1 MISDFLLNLA
11 ANLAWEWLQAASCRL
26 RNRGFGDAETQAL
39 RRVFQDAFQDML
51 TQIAA
56 HLDTD
61 QQQHLDSV
69 LRPFI
74 ADDGVASILLE
85 AALQGQPPPL
95 PPLRERLGVLGLDE
109 ATLPISVDAAFTAF
123 GQTLAARLREEA
135 GQPDSPLFN
144 RFVVRRLDQIEHLL
158 RESNTAADLLE
169 RIERVLGQYPTAI
182 YGDVSGSI
190 IITGDGNQ
198 VSVADGGR
206 LAQQWRDLQMSDAEA
221 EAAYR
226 DLVAA
231 MSQRLSFPMI
241 GDLSFNAI
249 LEEVYE
255 LLPIARAGPGYDWRP
270 ASRSRPDEWLELD
283 EMLQEDGPKA
293 LLGLLGEG
301 KTTTLRYLNWAYTC
315 RPESLWLWRLDEL
328 VPFYLTA
335 RDLARGRQ
343 GDWEESDLISICTD
357 AVVHQLGHPH
367 LRTALV
373 RRVLRSALEAGNALI
388 MVDALDE
395 YRAAEAEQ
403 IALLQWLADIWR
415 TRPFRDNILL
425 LTSRPYAFSR
435 VGFQV
440 YALQAPEATRA
451 ESLAYRLGRLLLRE
465 QGNSDEEQRA
475 KLDDLTRLVVSP
487 QMRDF
492 ASPFYVTLLTL
503 AICRSDR
510 FADGLAQAQR
520 IGRLADLYRFF
531 LSQTIRW
538 EQGKPEAVSIDENAA
553 YLALAELGWQTF
565 VEPHWRDEL
574 SADLLSTADR
584 RAALVFWQRTGLLQE
599 DVFAGEWQFYHT
611 GFQLFGVALMLNEAW
626 KSDQRKIVE
635 RLHEQTAQR
644 MDWETVWELFFGLRG
659 GEQYGSE
666 EPK

>member
-1 MISDFLLNLA
+1 MLTDFLLNLA
-11 ANLAWEWLQAASCRL
+11 ANLAWEWLQAASRRL
-26 RNRGFGDAETQAL
+26 RDRGFGDAESQAL
-39 RRVFQDAFQDML
+39 RRVFQDAFQTML
-51 TQIAA
+51 TQTAA

-95 PPLRERLGVLGLDE
+95 PPLQERLGVLGLDE

-123 GQTLAARLREEA
+123 GQALAARLREEA

-144 RFVVRRLDQIEHLL
+144 RFVVRRLDQIEYLL
-158 RESNTAADLLE
+158 RANTAADLLE
-169 RIERVLGQYPTAI
+169 RIERALGQRPVAI
-182 YGDVSGSI
+182 YGDVSGSS

-198 VSVADGGR
+198 VSVADSGR
-206 LAQQWRDLQMSDAEA
+206 LAQQWHDLQISDAEA

-231 MSQRLSFPMI
+231 MSQRLSFPML
-241 GDLSFNAI
+241 GDLSFSAI

-255 LLPIARAGPGYDWRP
+255 PLPIARAGPDYDWRP

-283 EMLQEDGPKA
+283 GMLQADGPKA

-301 KTTTLRYLNWAYTC
+301 KTTTLRYLNWAYAC

-328 VPFYLTA
+328 VPFYMTA

-343 GDWEESDLISICTD
+343 GGQEESDLVSICTD
-357 AVVHQLGHPH
+357 AVARQLGHPH

-373 RRVLRSALEAGNALI
+373 RRMLQSALEAGNALI
-388 MVDALDE
+388 LVDALDE

-403 IALLQWLADIWR
+403 IALLKWLADIWR

-440 YALQAPEATRA
+440 YALQAPEAPRA
-451 ESLAYRLGRLLLRE
+451 ANLAYHLGRLLLRE
-465 QGNSDEEQRA
+465 RGDGDAEQRA

-503 AICRSDR
+503 AVCRSDR

-520 IGRLADLYRFF
+520 IGRQADLYRFF
-531 LSQTIRW
+531 LRQTIRW
-538 EQGKPEAVSIDENAA
+538 EKGKPEATSVDEDAA

-565 VEPHWRDEL
+565 VEPPWRDEL
-574 SADLLSTADR
+574 AADLLSTADR
-584 RAALVFWQRTGLLQE
+584 RAALAFWQRTGLLQE
-599 DVFAGEWQFYHT
+599 DVFTGEWQFHHI

-626 KSDQRKIVE
+626 RRGYEATIKHLYKE
-635 RLHEQTAQR
+635 TAHR
-644 MDWETVWELFFGLRG
+644 MDWNTIWELFFGLRG
-659 GEQYGSE
+659 GEQYGGG
-666 EPK
+666 EPE